1 VTSDTGAAMT
11 FQTLLNSL
19 FENLL
24 RSWLH
29 KAPLF
34 QIKAVAKKSLFGKTL
49 VFHSNAVC
57 FDTY

>member
-1 VTSDTGAAMT
+1 VTSDSGAAMT
-11 FQTLLNSL
+11 FETLLKSL
-19 FENLL
+19 FENVL

-34 QIKAVAKKSLFGKTL
+34 ETKAVTKNSLFGKTL
-49 VFHSNAVC
+49 VFHSNAVS

>member
-1 VTSDTGAAMT
+1 VTYDTRAAMT
-11 FQTLLNSL
+11 FETLLNPL
-19 FENLL
+19 FENVLG
-24 RSWLH
+24 SWLH

-34 QIKAVAKKSLFGKTL
+34 QIKAVAKNSLFGKTL